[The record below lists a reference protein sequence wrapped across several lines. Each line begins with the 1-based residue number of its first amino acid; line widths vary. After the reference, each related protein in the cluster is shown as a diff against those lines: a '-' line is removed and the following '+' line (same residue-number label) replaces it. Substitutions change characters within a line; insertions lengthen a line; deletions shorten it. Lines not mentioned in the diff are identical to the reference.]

1 MRYIIKG
8 NLCCYKCL
16 INCLCDI
23 RNIAILSYFKH
34 NAYSCRM
41 ESTFLTRYDPSWRFL
56 SMSSASL
63 RVMLPW
69 YQLLKRKYYY
79 IFIAKHINNWIN
91 CQQSCQNRRKIEKR
105 LTHVSLKTNSD
116 QFLCNHL
123 MGMDYLW
130 QTSTFL
136 QLDWKNRLTMENQVL
151 QTKASSLASGVLCL
165 VWN

>member
-1 MRYIIKG
+1 MFT
-8 NLCCYKCL
+8 
-16 INCLCDI
+16 NCLCDI

-56 SMSSASL
+56 NISSASL

-79 IFIAKHINNWIN
+79 IFIGRHNNNWISL
-91 CQQSCQNRRKIEKR
+91 CPKSFEIRRKIEKT
-105 LTHVSLKTNSD
+105 LTHVSLKTSSD

-123 MGMDYLW
+123 MEMDYLL

-151 QTKASSLASGVLCL
+151 QTKASSLASDVLCL